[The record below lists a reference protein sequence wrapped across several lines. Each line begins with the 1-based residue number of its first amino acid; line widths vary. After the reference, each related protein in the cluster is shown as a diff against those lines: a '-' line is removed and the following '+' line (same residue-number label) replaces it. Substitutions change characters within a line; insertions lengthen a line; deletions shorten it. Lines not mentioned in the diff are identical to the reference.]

1 MRAFADGFVSL
12 LLPFY
17 LTLLGFSAFEVGVVV
32 TVTLVGSGL
41 LTLAMG
47 LVAHRYGGQRLLLI
61 GAGLMCVTG
70 ILLTLAQDFW
80 PLLVVAFVGTLNPTA
95 SDATLFSP
103 LEHAL
108 LSRSVPAPSRTALFA
123 RYSVVGSLVM
133 AFGAQA
139 SALPSVVA
147 TSGAFDLKSALQGMF
162 LLYAVIGA
170 ASFVV
175 YRRLS
180 HHAASRETPASGALG
195 KSRSRVY
202 KLACLF
208 SLDSFGG
215 GFAVQSLLALWL
227 LQRFDLSIVA
237 TASIFFWTGLLTA
250 LSQLASP
257 AIASRFGLVN
267 TMVYTH
273 IPGNLFLVLVPFMPS
288 LWLAMLF
295 LCLRSLLSSM
305 DVPARNS
312 YVMAVVT
319 PEERPAAASITAVPR
334 SLASGVSPV
343 IAGYLLGISA
353 FGWPLV
359 VAGALK
365 INYDVLLLTMFRRVK
380 PPEEESAERAV
391 AKS

>member
-80 PLLVVAFVGTLNPTA
+80 PLLVVAFVGTLTPTP

-147 TSGAFDLKSALQGMF
+147 TSGALDLKSALQGMF

-237 TASIFFWTGLLTA
+237 AASIFFLDRPAHRALATRLARDRVAIRPRQHDGLYPHPGQSLPRTRAVHAEPVAGNA
-250 LSQLASP
+250 LPLPAQPPLQHGRAGTQLVRDGRRHAGRASGRGQHHRRP
-257 AIASRFGLVN
+257 AQSRERRESGDRGLSPRHLRVR
-267 TMVYTH
+267 
-273 IPGNLFLVLVPFMPS
+273 
-288 LWLAMLF
+288 LAAGDRG
-295 LCLRSLLSSM
+295 RSEDHL
-305 DVPARNS
+305 
-312 YVMAVVT
+312 
-319 PEERPAAASITAVPR
+319 RPAAAHDVQACQTA
-334 SLASGVSPV
+334 
-343 IAGYLLGISA
+343 
-353 FGWPLV
+353 
-359 VAGALK
+359 
-365 INYDVLLLTMFRRVK
+365 
-380 PPEEESAERAV
+380 
-391 AKS
+391 